1 MSAPAWPGVRLA
13 RPANSGTVSGRNCA
27 ADRCSSAGRAS
38 RRLRR
43 DRDGPGGVGGGRG
56 RGQGWHAVACRCAG
70 HCRWRWRAAL
80 PWPPPSRRWA
90 PGRWLLPG
98 RRCLPWHCGAGAW
111 GQAWSSGWCSAPP
124 FFVPLISWL
133 VNVAWYVWAALAVAE
148 MVSFAVLTVGQRLLL
163 RLRAWPAAVAG
174 WWVAAEAVR
183 DRWPYAFPWGRLAMS
198 QAGAPTAR
206 WVAIGGAP
214 LLTFL
219 LALAGACLAWL
230 LLGPA
235 QPTERPPASRGQE
248 RPRALHRR
256 VLPALAFARRR
267 AGAGRPPAPGG
278 PGHSRRPNRD
288 RGRHSG
294 GCPACAEPA

>member
-1 MSAPAWPGVRLA
+1 MPLRWALLVALAGGLALAAAFPPVGAWPL
-13 RPANSGTVSGRNCA
+13 
-27 ADRCSSAGRAS
+27 
-38 RRLRR
+38 
-43 DRDGPGGVGGGRG
+43 
-56 RGQGWHAVACRCAG
+56 AVAGPALLAVAL
-70 HCRWRWRAAL
+70 WRRSVGASLVVGLVFGAA
-80 PWPPPSRRWA
+80 
-90 PGRWLLPG
+90 
-98 RRCLPWHCGAGAW
+98 
-111 GQAWSSGWCSAPP
+111 

-148 MVSFAVLTVGQRLLL
+148 MVGFAVLTVGQRLLL

-235 QPTERPPASRGQE
+235 QRAERPPASRGQQ

-256 VLPALAFARRR
+256 ALPAPARRRR
-267 AGAGRPPAPGG
+267 AGAGWPPAPGG
-278 PGHSRRPNRD
+278 PGHSRRPYRD